1 MLEQRASMNKTVI
14 AVAAIVAVA
23 FLIAFYIWS
32 SHNRYYIMMGSQ
44 GIAYEVD
51 RKTGESWRL
60 YGNRKIAQQ
69 GDDES
74 RQKEQ
79 ELPYAE
85 ASKITGSAG
94 LSYGSFS
101 GKLYNGSDWTVTR
114 VIVSVSAKEEDGT
127 VRWSRDFSEALTI
140 KPLTSMSFEVTVV
153 GDQGIKEAPWNIKKV
168 FGYKE

>member
-1 MLEQRASMNKTVI
+1 MNKTVI